1 MDVEENKLPPGW
13 DEKYDPNTGLYFY
26 INYITKTTT
35 FDDPRI
41 KHRQS
46 VSTGT
51 GGTNYGNS
59 TESIP
64 MQPLHGSPYH
74 VYPANN
80 YPAVQPAFQGPMS
93 GVISHSA
100 SPLLA
105 AKLQQMEMSPVTRPP
120 TPRTNAHFSRNN
132 IQETSFT
139 NTAAET
145 EASVAKINTM
155 FPTVSDTHIRLL
167 LKKYY
172 NREAV
177 VISALQVE
185 KHPITTPGPY
195 STPPPTNRHFH
206 NTALGCTAIFQM
218 TPPLNRDF
226 SRTGSPIWRPG
237 SCASGSYGSP
247 RFGENFRSSPKPHSS
262 PKMKLRYLKSIFP
275 KAEETLLLDVL
286 ANADNHVQKASEEL
300 TAMGYEKKDTTIPKV
315 SMRKKDEAK
324 NEIKNR
330 IDRATPP
337 QPPPKVKTTDE
348 KNKCGYLKSIFPK
361 AEETLL
367 LDVLAN
373 ADNHVQKASEELTA
387 MGYEKKDTT
396 IPKVSMRKKD
406 EAKNEIMNRI
416 DRATP
421 PQPPPKVKTTDEKN
435 KLKLRLQSQYK
446 DIPEKIIS
454 MALESVDYSEDKA
467 LAILNIVTQEDD
479 KAALGVESAPKKV
492 EKNANETPA
501 AGHSAPSR
509 SSSTSSAKRQ
519 GEISNK
525 ISVAQEQECESVVD
539 APTAPSSSSTASPST
554 KEVSSDDVLTAE
566 DTGIALDGV
575 RKRQAR
581 AKAKNDHTKAADT
594 HEDPEA
600 VAKKSDFKSVTPR
613 TSTAGPNSALSKGP
627 NDELLLVDY
636 VTWNGANPD
645 LAVGRKQLAKG
656 SDPKNR
662 SERSYVPKGANS
674 ELCKGPRQSLA
685 KGSIYNQL
693 TKGIPAGASVIC
705 N

>member
-1 MDVEENKLPPGW
+1 MECQSDSNKLPPGW
-13 DEKYDPNTGLYFY
+13 DEKYDPNSGLYFY

-51 GGTNYGNS
+51 GTTNYGNS

-64 MQPLHGSPYH
+64 MQ
-74 VYPANN
+74 
-80 YPAVQPAFQGPMS
+80 
-93 GVISHSA
+93 
-100 SPLLA
+100 
-105 AKLQQMEMSPVTRPP
+105 EMSPVTRPP

-132 IQETSFT
+132 IQETSFS
-139 NTAAET
+139 NSAAET
-145 EASVAKINTM
+145 EAAVAKINTM

-206 NTALGCTAIFQM
+206 NTALGCAAIFQM

-226 SRTGSPIWRPG
+226 SRTGSPILRPG
-237 SCASGSYGSP
+237 SCTSGSYGSP

-262 PKMKLRYLKSIFP
+262 PKMKLRYLKSIYP
-275 KAEETLLLDVL
+275 KAEETLLLDIL
-286 ANADNHVQKASEEL
+286 ANADNNVQKASEEL
-300 TAMGYEKKDTTIPKV
+300 TQMGYEKKDTTIPKV

-337 QPPPKVKTTDE
+337 QLPPKIKTMEE
-348 KNKCGYLKSIFPK
+348 KS
-361 AEETLL
+361 
-367 LDVLAN
+367 
-373 ADNHVQKASEELTA
+373 
-387 MGYEKKDTT
+387 
-396 IPKVSMRKKD
+396 
-406 EAKNEIMNRI
+406 
-416 DRATP
+416 
-421 PQPPPKVKTTDEKN
+421 

-454 MALESVDYSEDKA
+454 MALESVDYSEDRA
-467 LAILNIVTQEDD
+467 LAILNIVVQEDD
-479 KAALGVESAPKKV
+479 KNAKVESAAATKV
-492 EKNANETPA
+492 EKKVTEVQASS
-501 AGHSAPSR
+501 SAPR
-509 SSSTSSAKRQ
+509 AVET
-519 GEISNK
+519 
-525 ISVAQEQECESVVD
+525 QEE
-539 APTAPSSSSTASPST
+539 P
-554 KEVSSDDVLTAE
+554 EVS
-566 DTGIALDGV
+566 
-575 RKRQAR
+575 
-581 AKAKNDHTKAADT
+581 
-594 HEDPEA
+594 
-600 VAKKSDFKSVTPR
+600 KKSDFKSLTSR
-613 TSTAGPNSALSKGP
+613 TATAGPNSSLSKGP

-645 LAVGRKQLAKG
+645 LATGRKQAALG

-662 SERSYVPKGANS
+662 SERSYVPKGANV
-674 ELCKGPRQSLA
+674 ELCKGPRPGLA
-685 KGSIYNQL
+685 KGSIYSQL
-693 TKGIPAGASVIC
+693 TKGLPAGGASVIC

>member
-64 MQPLHGSPYH
+64 MQ
-74 VYPANN
+74 
-80 YPAVQPAFQGPMS
+80 
-93 GVISHSA
+93 
-100 SPLLA
+100 
-105 AKLQQMEMSPVTRPP
+105 EMSPVTRPP

-348 KNKCGYLKSIFPK
+348 KNK
-361 AEETLL
+361 
-367 LDVLAN
+367 
-373 ADNHVQKASEELTA
+373 
-387 MGYEKKDTT
+387 
-396 IPKVSMRKKD
+396 
-406 EAKNEIMNRI
+406 
-416 DRATP
+416 
-421 PQPPPKVKTTDEKN
+421 
-435 KLKLRLQSQYK
+435 LKLRLQSQYK

-479 KAALGVESAPKKV
+479 KAALVVESAPKKV

>member
-64 MQPLHGSPYH
+64 MQ
-74 VYPANN
+74 
-80 YPAVQPAFQGPMS
+80 
-93 GVISHSA
+93 
-100 SPLLA
+100 
-105 AKLQQMEMSPVTRPP
+105 EMSPVTRPP

-167 LKKYY
+167 LKK
-172 NREAV
+172 
-177 VISALQVE
+177 
-185 KHPITTPGPY
+185 
-195 STPPPTNRHFH
+195 
-206 NTALGCTAIFQM
+206 
-218 TPPLNRDF
+218 
-226 SRTGSPIWRPG
+226 
-237 SCASGSYGSP
+237 
-247 RFGENFRSSPKPHSS
+247 
-262 PKMKLRYLKSIFP
+262 YLKSIFP

-348 KNKCGYLKSIFPK
+348 KNK
-361 AEETLL
+361 
-367 LDVLAN
+367 
-373 ADNHVQKASEELTA
+373 
-387 MGYEKKDTT
+387 
-396 IPKVSMRKKD
+396 
-406 EAKNEIMNRI
+406 
-416 DRATP
+416 
-421 PQPPPKVKTTDEKN
+421 
-435 KLKLRLQSQYK
+435 LKLRLQSQYK

-479 KAALGVESAPKKV
+479 KAALVVESAPKKV

>member
-1 MDVEENKLPPGW
+1 MECQSDSNKLPPGW
-13 DEKYDPNTGLYFY
+13 DEKYDPNSGLYFY

-51 GGTNYGNS
+51 GTTNYGNS

-64 MQPLHGSPYH
+64 MQ
-74 VYPANN
+74 
-80 YPAVQPAFQGPMS
+80 
-93 GVISHSA
+93 
-100 SPLLA
+100 
-105 AKLQQMEMSPVTRPP
+105 EMSPVTRPP

-132 IQETSFT
+132 IQETSFS
-139 NTAAET
+139 NSAAET
-145 EASVAKINTM
+145 EAAVAKINTM

-206 NTALGCTAIFQM
+206 NTALGCAAIFQM

-226 SRTGSPIWRPG
+226 SRTGSPILRPG
-237 SCASGSYGSP
+237 SCTSGSYGSP

-262 PKMKLRYLKSIFP
+262 PKMKLRYLKSIYP
-275 KAEETLLLDVL
+275 KAEETLLLDIL
-286 ANADNHVQKASEEL
+286 ANADNNVQKASEEL
-300 TAMGYEKKDTTIPKV
+300 TQMGYEKKDTTIPKV

-337 QPPPKVKTTDE
+337 QLPPKIKTMEE
-348 KNKCGYLKSIFPK
+348 KS
-361 AEETLL
+361 
-367 LDVLAN
+367 
-373 ADNHVQKASEELTA
+373 
-387 MGYEKKDTT
+387 
-396 IPKVSMRKKD
+396 
-406 EAKNEIMNRI
+406 
-416 DRATP
+416 
-421 PQPPPKVKTTDEKN
+421 

-454 MALESVDYSEDKA
+454 MALESVDYSEDRA
-467 LAILNIVTQEDD
+467 LAILNIVVQEDD
-479 KAALGVESAPKKV
+479 KNAKVESAAATKV
-492 EKNANETPA
+492 EKKVTEVQASS
-501 AGHSAPSR
+501 SAPSR
-509 SSSTSSAKRQ
+509 SSSTSSSAKKN

-525 ISVAQEQECESVVD
+525 INVAQEQECESVVD
-539 APTAPSSSSTASPST
+539 APTAPSSSSTSPST
-554 KEVSSDDVLTAE
+554 KEVSSDDVLVAE
-566 DTGIALDGV
+566 DSGAGV
-575 RKRQAR
+575 DVMKKRQAR
-581 AKAKNDHTKAADT
+581 PKAKNDHTKAVET
-594 HEDPEA
+594 QEEPE
-600 VAKKSDFKSVTPR
+600 VSKKSDFKSLTSR
-613 TSTAGPNSALSKGP
+613 TATAGPNSSLSKGP

-645 LAVGRKQLAKG
+645 LATGRKQAALG

-662 SERSYVPKGANS
+662 SERSYVPKGANV
-674 ELCKGPRQSLA
+674 ELCKGPRPGLA
-685 KGSIYNQL
+685 KGSIYSQL
-693 TKGIPAGASVIC
+693 TKGLPAGGASVIC

>member
-1 MDVEENKLPPGW
+1 MTDLSDASKLPPGW
-13 DEKYDPNTGLYFY
+13 DEKYDPNSGLYFY

-51 GGTNYGNS
+51 GTNYGNS

-64 MQPLHGSPYH
+64 MQ
-74 VYPANN
+74 
-80 YPAVQPAFQGPMS
+80 
-93 GVISHSA
+93 
-100 SPLLA
+100 
-105 AKLQQMEMSPVTRPP
+105 EMSPVTRPA
-120 TPRTNAHFSRNN
+120 TPRTNAHFSRSN
-132 IQETSFT
+132 IQETSFS
-139 NTAAET
+139 NSAMDT

-226 SRTGSPIWRPG
+226 SRTGSPILRPG

-247 RFGENFRSSPKPHSS
+247 RFGEAFRSSPKPHSS
-262 PKMKLRYLKSIFP
+262 PKMKLRYLKSIYP
-275 KAEETLLLDVL
+275 KAEETLLLDIL
-286 ANADNHVQKASEEL
+286 ANADNNVQKASEEL
-300 TAMGYEKKDTTIPKV
+300 TQMGYEKKDTTIPKV

-337 QPPPKVKTTDE
+337 QLPPKLKT
-348 KNKCGYLKSIFPK
+348 
-361 AEETLL
+361 
-367 LDVLAN
+367 
-373 ADNHVQKASEELTA
+373 SEEKA
-387 MGYEKKDTT
+387 
-396 IPKVSMRKKD
+396 
-406 EAKNEIMNRI
+406 
-416 DRATP
+416 
-421 PQPPPKVKTTDEKN
+421 
-435 KLKLRLQSQYK
+435 KLKVRLQSQYK
-446 DIPEKIIS
+446 DIPEKIIA

-467 LAILNIVTQEDD
+467 LAILNIVVQEDD
-479 KAALGVESAPKKV
+479 KNAKATENTPAKV
-492 EKNANETPA
+492 EKKVAEVQATS
-501 AGHSAPSR
+501 SAPSR
-509 SSSTSSAKRQ
+509 SSSTSSAKRH

-525 ISVAQEQECESVVD
+525 ISVAQEQECESVD
-539 APTAPSSSSTASPST
+539 APPAPSSSSTAASPST
-554 KEVSSDDVLTAE
+554 KEASSDDVPAVE
-566 DTGIALDGV
+566 EIGSAK
-575 RKRQAR
+575 RRQAR
-581 AKAKNDHTKAADT
+581 SKAKNDHTKAVETQEEPD
-594 HEDPEA
+594 
-600 VAKKSDFKSVTPR
+600 VAKKTDFKSLTPR
-613 TSTAGPNSALSKGP
+613 TVTSGPNSTLSKGP

-645 LAVGRKQLAKG
+645 LATGRKQVALG

-662 SERSYVPKGANS
+662 SERSYVPKGANA
-674 ELCKGPRQSLA
+674 ELCKGPRPGLA
-685 KGSIYNQL
+685 KGSIYSQL

>member
-348 KNKCGYLKSIFPK
+348 KNK
-361 AEETLL
+361 
-367 LDVLAN
+367 
-373 ADNHVQKASEELTA
+373 
-387 MGYEKKDTT
+387 
-396 IPKVSMRKKD
+396 
-406 EAKNEIMNRI
+406 
-416 DRATP
+416 
-421 PQPPPKVKTTDEKN
+421 
-435 KLKLRLQSQYK
+435 LKLRLQSQYK

-479 KAALGVESAPKKV
+479 KAALVVESAPKKV

-501 AGHSAPSR
+501 AGHSAPR
-509 SSSTSSAKRQ
+509 
-519 GEISNK
+519 
-525 ISVAQEQECESVVD
+525 
-539 APTAPSSSSTASPST
+539 
-554 KEVSSDDVLTAE
+554 
-566 DTGIALDGV
+566 
-575 RKRQAR
+575 
-581 AKAKNDHTKAADT
+581 AADT

>member
-1 MDVEENKLPPGW
+1 MECQSDSNKLPPGW
-13 DEKYDPNTGLYFY
+13 DEKYDPNSGLYFY

-51 GGTNYGNS
+51 GTTNYGNS

-80 YPAVQPAFQGPMS
+80 YPAVQPAFQGPAS
-93 GVISHSA
+93 GVPSHSA

-132 IQETSFT
+132 IQETSFS
-139 NTAAET
+139 NSAAET
-145 EASVAKINTM
+145 EAAVAKINTM

-206 NTALGCTAIFQM
+206 NTALGCAAIFQM

-226 SRTGSPIWRPG
+226 SRTGSPILRPG
-237 SCASGSYGSP
+237 SCTSGSYGSP

-262 PKMKLRYLKSIFP
+262 PKMKLRYLKSIYP
-275 KAEETLLLDVL
+275 KAEETLLLDIL
-286 ANADNHVQKASEEL
+286 ANADNNVQKASEEL
-300 TAMGYEKKDTTIPKV
+300 TQMGYEKKDTTIPKV

-337 QPPPKVKTTDE
+337 QLPPKIKTMEE
-348 KNKCGYLKSIFPK
+348 KS
-361 AEETLL
+361 
-367 LDVLAN
+367 
-373 ADNHVQKASEELTA
+373 
-387 MGYEKKDTT
+387 
-396 IPKVSMRKKD
+396 
-406 EAKNEIMNRI
+406 
-416 DRATP
+416 
-421 PQPPPKVKTTDEKN
+421 

-454 MALESVDYSEDKA
+454 MALESVDYSEDRA
-467 LAILNIVTQEDD
+467 LAILNIVVQEDD
-479 KAALGVESAPKKV
+479 KNAKVESAAATKV
-492 EKNANETPA
+492 EKKVTEVQASS
-501 AGHSAPSR
+501 SAPR
-509 SSSTSSAKRQ
+509 AVET
-519 GEISNK
+519 
-525 ISVAQEQECESVVD
+525 QEE
-539 APTAPSSSSTASPST
+539 P
-554 KEVSSDDVLTAE
+554 EVS
-566 DTGIALDGV
+566 
-575 RKRQAR
+575 
-581 AKAKNDHTKAADT
+581 
-594 HEDPEA
+594 
-600 VAKKSDFKSVTPR
+600 KKSDFKSLTSR
-613 TSTAGPNSALSKGP
+613 TATAGPNSSLSKGP

-645 LAVGRKQLAKG
+645 LATGRKQAALG

-662 SERSYVPKGANS
+662 SERSYVPKGANV
-674 ELCKGPRQSLA
+674 ELCKGPRPGLA
-685 KGSIYNQL
+685 KGSIYSQL
-693 TKGIPAGASVIC
+693 TKGLPAGGASVIC

>member
-1 MDVEENKLPPGW
+1 MTELGDPNKLPPGW
-13 DEKYDPNTGLYFY
+13 DEKYDPNSGLYFY

-35 FDDPRI
+35 FEDPRLRN
-41 KHRQS
+41 RQS

-80 YPAVQPAFQGPMS
+80 YPAVQPAFQGPAS
-93 GVISHSA
+93 GVPSHSA

-105 AKLQQMEMSPVTRPP
+105 AKIQQMEMSPATRPA

-132 IQETSFT
+132 IQETSFS
-139 NTAAET
+139 NTALET
-145 EASVAKINTM
+145 EAAVAKINTM

-195 STPPPTNRHFH
+195 STPPATNRHFH

-226 SRTGSPIWRPG
+226 SRTGSPIFRPG

-247 RFGENFRSSPKPHSS
+247 RFGETFRSSPKPHSS
-262 PKMKLRYLKSIFP
+262 PKMKLRYLKSIYP
-275 KAEETLLLDVL
+275 KAEETLLLDIL
-286 ANADNHVQKASEEL
+286 ANADNNVQKASEEL
-300 TAMGYEKKDTTIPKV
+300 IQMGYEKKDTTIPKV

-337 QPPPKVKTTDE
+337 QLPPKVKTTEE
-348 KNKCGYLKSIFPK
+348 K
-361 AEETLL
+361 A
-367 LDVLAN
+367 
-373 ADNHVQKASEELTA
+373 
-387 MGYEKKDTT
+387 
-396 IPKVSMRKKD
+396 
-406 EAKNEIMNRI
+406 
-416 DRATP
+416 
-421 PQPPPKVKTTDEKN
+421 
-435 KLKLRLQSQYK
+435 KLKLRLQAQYK

-467 LAILNIVTQEDD
+467 LAILNIVMQEDD
-479 KAALGVESAPKKV
+479 KNAKVAEIAAIKAEKKV
-492 EKNANETPA
+492 AEVQASS
-501 AGHSAPSR
+501 SAPSR
-509 SSSTSSAKRQ
+509 SSSTSSAKRH

-539 APTAPSSSSTASPST
+539 APTAPSSTSSPST
-554 KEVSSDDVLTAE
+554 REASSQVVEDSSVVGPDVAK
-566 DTGIALDGV
+566 
-575 RKRQAR
+575 KRQTR
-581 AKAKNDHTKAADT
+581 AKAKNDHTKVVETQEEPDVTKKTDFRSLT
-594 HEDPEA
+594 HR
-600 VAKKSDFKSVTPR
+600 SM
-613 TSTAGPNSALSKGP
+613 TSGPNSSLSKGP

-645 LAVGRKQLAKG
+645 LAMGRKQTALG

-662 SERSYVPKGANS
+662 SERSYVPKGANA
-674 ELCKGPRQSLA
+674 ELCKGPRPSLA
-685 KGSIYNQL
+685 KGSIYSQL

>member
-1 MDVEENKLPPGW
+1 MTELHDPNKLPPGW
-13 DEKYDPNTGLYFY
+13 DEKYDPVSGLYFY

-51 GGTNYGNS
+51 GTNYGNS

-80 YPAVQPAFQGPMS
+80 YPAMQPAFQGPAS
-93 GVISHSA
+93 GVPSHSA

-105 AKLQQMEMSPVTRPP
+105 AKLQQMEMSPVTRPA
-120 TPRTNAHFSRNN
+120 TPRTNAHFSRSN
-132 IQETSFT
+132 IAETSFS
-139 NTAAET
+139 NSAAET
-145 EASVAKINTM
+145 EAAVAKINTM

-218 TPPLNRDF
+218 TPPLTRDF
-226 SRTGSPIWRPG
+226 SRTGSPIFRPG

-247 RFGENFRSSPKPHSS
+247 RFGEGFRSSPKPHSS
-262 PKMKLRYLKSIFP
+262 PKMKLRYLKSIYP
-275 KAEETLLLDVL
+275 KAEETLLLDIL
-286 ANADNHVQKASEEL
+286 ANADNNVQKASEEL

-337 QPPPKVKTTDE
+337 QLPPKIKTTEE
-348 KNKCGYLKSIFPK
+348 K
-361 AEETLL
+361 A
-367 LDVLAN
+367 
-373 ADNHVQKASEELTA
+373 
-387 MGYEKKDTT
+387 
-396 IPKVSMRKKD
+396 
-406 EAKNEIMNRI
+406 
-416 DRATP
+416 
-421 PQPPPKVKTTDEKN
+421 
-435 KLKLRLQSQYK
+435 KLKTRLQSQYK
-446 DIPEKIIS
+446 DIPEKIIL
-454 MALESVDYSEDKA
+454 MALESVDYSEDRA
-467 LAILNIVTQEDD
+467 LAILNIVIQEDD
-479 KAALGVESAPKKV
+479 KNAKLAENTPVKTEKV
-492 EKNANETPA
+492 PA
-501 AGHSAPSR
+501 EVPSQASVPSR

-525 ISVAQEQECESVVD
+525 INVAQEQECESVVD
-539 APTAPSSSSTASPST
+539 APTAPTSSSSTSTASPST
-554 KEVSSDDVLTAE
+554 KEASSDDVVAVE
-566 DTGIALDGV
+566 DSGTSLDV
-575 RKRQAR
+575 VKKRQAR
-581 AKAKNDHTKAADT
+581 PKAKNDHAKAVEIP
-594 HEDPEA
+594 EDPE
-600 VAKKSDFKSVTPR
+600 VAKKSDFRSLTPR
-613 TSTAGPNSALSKGP
+613 TTITGPNTTLSKGP

-645 LAVGRKQLAKG
+645 LASGRKLVAKG

-662 SERSYVPKGANS
+662 CERSYVPKGANT
-674 ELCKGPRQSLA
+674 ELWKGPRPGLA
-685 KGSIYNQL
+685 KGSIYQQL